1 MEKKIERIKEIVD
14 TVKLKYTVY
23 GGDVHFLRIENENI
37 VKIKPTGY
45 CHR

>member
-1 MEKKIERIKEIVD
+1 MEKSIERIKEIVD
-14 TVKLKYTVY
+14 TVKVKFTTY
-23 GGDVHFLRIENENI
+23 GGDVQFLRIENGNI